1 MTRYAVGWR
10 QANGIGRQKPFNEW
24 QNRVK
29 SMNARLNQLERE
41 KADRERADAEE
52 AEWIGQ
58 QMLKDLPF

>member
-1 MTRYAVGWR
+1 
-10 QANGIGRQKPFNEW
+10 
-24 QNRVK
+24 
-29 SMNARLNQLERE
+29 MNARLNQLERE